1 MLAEARGGWDERA
14 CGGLGMEHGN
24 PKPPYSQPHPLKKE
38 APGRLTWC

>member
-14 CGGLGMEHGN
+14 CGGLGMEQGN
-24 PKPPYSQPHPLKKE
+24 PKPPYSQPHPLKE